1 MRNVNQ
7 ATIRWVAILVLAAS
21 FGGGGDTP
29 AAAEQLDKNV
39 DLKGTVWSGRD
50 SEGDDYVFSFEPD
63 GTVAYKSPTG
73 SFRNGKWS
81 QFGNAVYFHM
91 NDHYSEYLGEV
102 SGRSLAG
109 KAWNVTGRKWTWR
122 TTRTK

>member
-1 MRNVNQ
+1 MRS
-7 ATIRWVAILVLAAS
+7 ATREVIRWVAVLVMAVSLGETLGS
-21 FGGGGDTP
+21 RVTG
-29 AAAEQLDKNV
+29 EQLDKNV

-91 NDHYSEYLGEV
+91 NDHYSEYLGEI